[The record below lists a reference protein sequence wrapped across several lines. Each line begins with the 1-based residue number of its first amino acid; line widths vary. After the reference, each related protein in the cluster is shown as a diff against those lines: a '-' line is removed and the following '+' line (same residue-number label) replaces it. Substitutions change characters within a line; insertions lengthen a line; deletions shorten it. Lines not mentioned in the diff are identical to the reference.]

1 MLKRVLALAAC
12 AIVTAAA
19 VSSAQVPRP
28 DAGRQAERLRVYI
41 DDCGERCFED
51 YLRDEIRFVDFVRQA
66 QDADVHLLSS
76 STETGG
82 GGRELVLRFIGRG
95 RFSGHDEEL
104 RVVSL
109 AADTENMRRTQVRR
123 TVEVGL
129 LAFMAREGIPGGVA
143 ISVDATRTEE
153 QEQPADDPWNAWL
166 FSIRTS
172 ADYQAEE
179 SQRDRSLDVSLSAD
193 RITEAWK
200 LTFGASLDYSTEEF
214 DLDED
219 EPLKAV
225 RREKDASW
233 FVAKSL
239 GPHWSLGLDGRFESS
254 TFGNTKY
261 SFETAPAV
269 EYSVF
274 PYEEYATRQL
284 RLQYAMGVS
293 RAEYNEITLYG
304 VLGEVH
310 PVHEAS
316 VTLDLREPWG
326 SLEGRFEFSQYLHDL
341 SFYRLEVSG
350 DLSFRIIRGLSF
362 TVEGSASRV
371 RDQLSLPRRDATEE
385 EVLLRLRELQ
395 SGYELQFDIG
405 FTYSFG
411 SLFNNVVNP
420 RFGR

>member
-1 MLKRVLALAAC
+1 MLRPAVALTLLC
-12 AIVTAAA
+12 LLTVCVPAAA
-19 VSSAQVPRP
+19 QTP
-28 DAGRQAERLRVYI
+28 DRLARQAERLRVFI
-41 DDCGERCFED
+41 DDCGHGCFED
-51 YLRDEIRFVDFVRQA
+51 YLRDEITFVDFVRQA
-66 QDADVHLLSS
+66 QDADVHLLST
-76 STETGG
+76 STDTGG
-82 GGRELVLRFIGRG
+82 GGRELVLRFVGRG
-95 RFSGHDEEL
+95 RFAGHDEEL

-109 AADTENMRRTQVRR
+109 AGDTENMRRAQVRR

-129 LAFMAREGIPGGVA
+129 LAFMAREGIPAGVA
-143 ISVDATRTEE
+143 VSVEAERSEAE
-153 QEQPADDPWNAWL
+153 APVEDPWNAWL

-179 SQRDRSLDVSLSAD
+179 SAKDRSIDINLGAD

-214 DLDED
+214 NLDED

-225 RREKDASW
+225 RKERDADW
-233 FVAKSL
+233 FIARSL
-239 GPHWSLGLDGRFESS
+239 GPHWSAGFDGRVESS
-254 TFGNTKY
+254 TFGNTKFSY
-261 SFETAPAV
+261 DMAPAV

-284 RLQYAMGVS
+284 RLQYALGV
-293 RAEYNEITLYG
+293 RHAEYNEITLYG
-304 VLGEVH
+304 RRDETH

-316 VTLDLREPWG
+316 VTLDQRQPWG
-326 SLEGRFEFSQYLHDL
+326 SLEARLEFSQYLHDPK
-341 SFYRLEVSG
+341 FYRLEVSG
-350 DLSFRIIRGLSF
+350 DLSFRIIRGLSL
-362 TVEGSASRV
+362 TLEGRASRV
-371 RDQLSLPRRDATEE
+371 RDQLSLPRRGATDE

-395 SGYELQFDIG
+395 SSYELEIDIG

>member
-1 MLKRVLALAAC
+1 VF
-12 AIVTAAA
+12 
-19 VSSAQVPRP
+19 
-28 DAGRQAERLRVYI
+28 I
-41 DDCGERCFED
+41 DDCGHGCFED
-51 YLRDEIRFVDFVRQA
+51 YLRDEITFVDFVRQA
-66 QDADVHLLSS
+66 QDADVHLLGT
-76 STETGG
+76 STDTGG

-95 RFSGHDEEL
+95 RFTGHDEEL
-104 RVVSL
+104 RVVTL

-129 LAFMAREGIPGGVA
+129 LAFMAREGIPATVA
-143 ISVDATRTEE
+143 ISVDAEPGESGEPIR
-153 QEQPADDPWNAWL
+153 DPWNAWL

-179 SQRDRSLDVSLSAD
+179 SAKDRSLDINLGAD

-214 DLDED
+214 NLDED
-219 EPLKAV
+219 EPLEAV
-225 RREKDASW
+225 RRERDADW
-233 FVAKSL
+233 FVARSL
-239 GPHWSLGLDGRFESS
+239 GPHWSIGLDGRVESS
-254 TFGNTKY
+254 TFGNTKF

-274 PYEEYATRQL
+274 PYEDYATRQL
-284 RLQYAMGVS
+284 RLQYALGVN

-304 VLGEVH
+304 KLSEVH

-316 VTLDLREPWG
+316 ITLDQRQPWG
-326 SLEGRFEFSQYLHDL
+326 SLEARFEFSQYLHDL

-350 DLSFRIIRGLSF
+350 DLSFRIIRGLSL
-362 TVEGSASRV
+362 TLEGSASRV
-371 RDQLSLPRRDATEE
+371 RDQLSLPRRDATDE

-395 SGYELQFDIG
+395 SGYELQLDVG